1 MDQNIKE
8 GLSSSAAKSKL
19 SEFGLNRLPSKS
31 QSASLKILASQFKNF
46 LTLIL
51 IAAAVFS
58 LLIGDAIDSALIFV
72 ILLLNTGLGFWQE
85 YKASKELEALRK
97 LEVSVSRVIR
107 DGVQLEIPSFEIVP
121 GDIVVLESGDKV
133 PADGILIES
142 YDVSVDEAALTGES
156 QPVFKSEN
164 INNNQIYFGT
174 KVVGG
179 RGKMEVLKTG
189 SKTKFGNIALTLSS
203 VQEEPTPLEISLNS
217 LAKKVALLAII
228 IALAVL
234 VLRIF
239 QGEHFY
245 EALFSSTALM
255 IAAVPEGL
263 PAVVTVLLAVGV
275 SRMYKKKTLVRRMS
289 AIESLGATTLIAS
302 DKTGT
307 LTKNEM
313 TVQEVI
319 LAKTNTRLA
328 YKTAVLCNSASL
340 VLKEDSSF
348 DVLGDSTEGSL
359 LIWAKKNGIDID
371 GLRTAGK
378 IEEELPFSLER
389 KMMSVLFKENNSFT
403 LYSKGAPESI
413 LPLCNLSEKERMEIT
428 KNYQKMASKGF
439 RVLALAQKDC
449 DGHIPKN
456 KLEEDLE
463 FLGLVGIADA
473 ARPEAKEAIARAY
486 KAGIQVVMVTGDS
499 ELTAKAIA
507 QEIGLLKPG
516 DEVITGAQ
524 LKELSDA
531 ELSSRISKFKVF
543 ARVVPEDKLR
553 IVKAYQSIGHVVAV
567 TGDGVNDS
575 LALKQAQVGVSMGK
589 TGTDVAKEASD
600 IIILDDNLS
609 TILSA
614 VEEGRTIYNNIL
626 KTFKFLMTGNLSEA
640 LVIVVAAVAGLPTPL
655 LPVQILWINFVTD
668 GLPALSLAFDKPSY
682 MVMFSPPRDKN
693 KQILDG
699 PTTRSI
705 LLSGSVIAAIV
716 FAAFLIPFNFISLE
730 YARSSTFTVMVIAQM
745 VFIFLMR
752 KHHSPWSNKV
762 LLGSV
767 GLVLLMQF
775 LIITVPGLRTIF
787 KL

>member
-1 MDQNIKE
+1 MNAGITTDE
-8 GLSSSAAKSKL
+8 AKSKL
-19 SEFGLNRLPSKS
+19 SQFGLNRLPSKS
-31 QSASLKILASQFKNF
+31 QTASLKILASQFKNF

-58 LLIGDAIDSALIFV
+58 LLIGDAIDSVLIFI

-97 LEVSVSRVIR
+97 LEVAQSRVIR
-107 DGVQLEIPSFEIVP
+107 DGVQIEIPSFEIVP
-121 GDIVVLESGDKV
+121 GDIVVLESGDKI
-133 PADGILIES
+133 PSDGILIES
-142 YDVSVDEAALTGES
+142 YDLSVDEASLTGES
-156 QPVFKSEN
+156 QPVVKSEN
-164 INNNQIYFGT
+164 EGNNEIFFGT

-179 RGKMEVLKTG
+179 RGIMEVTKTG
-189 SKTKFGNIALTLSS
+189 ASTRFGTIALTLSE
-203 VQEEPTPLEISLNS
+203 VEEEPTPLEISLDN
-217 LAKKVALLAII
+217 LAKKVALLAVI
-228 IALAVL
+228 IALGVL
-234 VLRIF
+234 VLRII
-239 QGEHFY
+239 QGEKFFG
-245 EALFSSTALM
+245 ALFSSTALM
-255 IAAVPEGL
+255 VAAVPEGL

-313 TVQEVI
+313 TVQEI
-319 LAKTNTRLA
+319 LFAKSDANLG
-328 YKTAVLCNSASL
+328 YKAAVLCNSA
-340 VLKEDSSF
+340 VLAIKEGGGF
-348 DVLGDSTEGSL
+348 DILGDSTEGAL
-359 LIWAKKNGIDID
+359 LLWAKKNGIDID
-371 GLRTAGK
+371 EMRNGGK

-389 KMMSVLFKENNSFT
+389 KMMSVLYKENNSYT

-413 LPLCNLSEKERMEIT
+413 LPLCNLPDKRREEINT
-428 KNYQKMASKGF
+428 EYKKMASKGF

-449 DGHIPKN
+449 DGRIPKN

-473 ARPEAKEAIARAY
+473 ARPEAKEAIAKAY

-507 QEIGLLKPG
+507 EEVGLLKPG

-524 LKELSDA
+524 LKELSDE

-575 LALKQAQVGVSMGK
+575 LALKQAQVGVSMGL

-626 KTFKFLMTGNLSEA
+626 KTFKFLMTGNLSEV
-640 LVIVVAAVAGLPTPL
+640 LVIVAAAVAGLPTPL

-693 KQILDG
+693 KQILDKQ
-699 PTTRSI
+699 TAKFI
-705 LLSGSVIAAIV
+705 LLSGSAIAIIV
-716 FAAFLIPFNFISLE
+716 FTSFLIPYFLGNLH
-730 YARSSTFTVMVIAQM
+730 YARASVFTTMVIAQM
-745 VFIFLMR
+745 VFLFLMR
-752 KHHSPWSNKV
+752 KHHSVWSNKF
-762 LLGSV
+762 LLASV
-767 GLVLLMQF
+767 GLVLLMQL
-775 LIITVPGLRTIF
+775 LIITIPELRAVF